1 MNNLVVLA
9 ADHNGVELKRVIY
22 DYLKSK
28 NYNCIDLG
36 PFDEKTSVDYVDYA
50 LQLGNII
57 NSGDSKR
64 GILICGTGVGM
75 SIAVNRFPNVRGSL
89 IHNLETAILTRE
101 HNDSNVICLGSW
113 ITTQIQSLQIID
125 GWLMASFGEGRHVK
139 RIEKISEHKPNNI
152 VFTNGCFDILHT
164 GHIELLKFSKRLGD
178 KLIVAINSDDSVRKL
193 KGNDRPIN
201 SQDDRKALLESIN
214 FVDEVIIFDS
224 ESPKQI
230 REQINPN
237 IVVRGGEFTADEIR
251 ERDNIPSEIDIKI
264 FPLVHNRSTSEVIRK
279 IKNSD

>member
-89 IHNLETAILTRE
+89 VHNLETATLTRE

-125 GWLMASFGEGRHVK
+125 DWLMTSFGEGRHVK
-139 RIEKISEHKPNNI
+139 RIEKISEHRPNNI

>member
-89 IHNLETAILTRE
+89 VHNLEIATLTRE

-125 GWLMASFGEGRHVK
+125 SWLMTSFGEGRHVK
-139 RIEKISEHKPNNI
+139 RIEKISEHRPNNI

>member
-1 MNNLVVLA
+1 
-9 ADHNGVELKRVIY
+9 
-22 DYLKSK
+22 
-28 NYNCIDLG
+28 
-36 PFDEKTSVDYVDYA
+36 
-50 LQLGNII
+50 
-57 NSGDSKR
+57 
-64 GILICGTGVGM
+64 M
-75 SIAVNRFPNVRGSL
+75 SIAVNRFSNVRGSL
-89 IHNLETAILTRE
+89 VHNLEIATLTRE

-113 ITTQIQSLQIID
+113 ITTQIQSLQIIN
-125 GWLMASFGEGRHVK
+125 GWLMTSFGEGRHVK

-251 ERDNIPSEIDIKI
+251 ERDNIPNEIDIKI

-279 IKNSD
+279 IKNNG

>member
-125 GWLMASFGEGRHVK
+125 SWLMTSFGEGRHVK

>member
-75 SIAVNRFPNVRGSL
+75 SIAVNRFSNVRGSL
-89 IHNLETAILTRE
+89 VHNLEIATLTRE

-125 GWLMASFGEGRHVK
+125 GWLMTSFGEGRHVK

-251 ERDNIPSEIDIKI
+251 ERDNIPNEIDIKI

-279 IKNSD
+279 IKNNG

>member
-1 MNNLVVLA
+1 MKNNNSIIISS
-9 ADHNGVELKRVIY
+9 DHNGLK
-22 DYLKSK
+22 LKKKIQKVFSA
-28 NYNCIDLG
+28 NYNFIDLG
-36 PFDEKTSVDYVDYA
+36 PHSIDKVDYSDYA
-50 LQLGNII
+50 SQLAKII
-57 NSGDSKR
+57 SQNQAKYGV
-64 GILICGTGVGM
+64 LICGTGIGM
-75 SIAVNRFPNVRGSL
+75 SITANKFNNVRAAIVHNSL
-89 IHNLETAILTRE
+89 SAINSKDHN
-101 HNDSNVICLGSW
+101 NSNVICLGSW

-125 GWLMASFGEGRHVK
+125 DWLMTSFGEGRHVK
-139 RIEKISEHKPNNI
+139 RIEKISEHRPNNI

>member
-1 MNNLVVLA
+1 MT
-9 ADHNGVELKRVIY
+9 
-22 DYLKSK
+22 
-28 NYNCIDLG
+28 
-36 PFDEKTSVDYVDYA
+36 P
-50 LQLGNII
+50 
-57 NSGDSKR
+57 
-64 GILICGTGVGM
+64 
-75 SIAVNRFPNVRGSL
+75 
-89 IHNLETAILTRE
+89 
-101 HNDSNVICLGSW
+101 
-113 ITTQIQSLQIID
+113 
-125 GWLMASFGEGRHVK
+125 FGESRHVK

-178 KLIVAINSDDSVRKL
+178 KLVVAINSDDSVRKL

>member
-75 SIAVNRFPNVRGSL
+75 SIAVNRFSNVRGSL
-89 IHNLETAILTRE
+89 VHNLEIATLTRE

-113 ITTQIQSLQIID
+113 ITTQIQSLQIIN
-125 GWLMASFGEGRHVK
+125 GWLMTSFGEGRHVK

-251 ERDNIPSEIDIKI
+251 ERDNIPNEIDIKI

-279 IKNSD
+279 IKNNG

>member
-89 IHNLETAILTRE
+89 VHNLETATLTKE

>member
-89 IHNLETAILTRE
+89 VHNLETAALTRE
-101 HNDSNVICLGSW
+101 HNDSNVICLGAW
-113 ITTQIQSLQIID
+113 ITTQTQSLQIID
-125 GWLMASFGEGRHVK
+125 DWLMTSFGEGRHVK
-139 RIEKISEHKPNNI
+139 RIEKISEHRPNNI

-251 ERDNIPSEIDIKI
+251 ERDNIPNEIDIKI